1 MTLFVYFQIKPQ
13 LSFVRYLQISC
24 GYTAPYLFSKAT
36 FEETCILD
44 DSCRLDTCFGDYLSS
59 NAGVVST
66 IYVLEAFATSSELQA
81 KYNLLTVVDKREQ
94 FFFTYFIL
102 RFINYVQIQ
111 LNYIVYILVYHLCA
125 AI

>member
-66 IYVLEAFATSSELQA
+66 IYVLEGFATSSELQA
-81 KYNLLTVVDKREQ
+81 KYNLLTVVDKRVD

-111 LNYIVYILVYHLCA
+111 LNYIVYILQYHLCT

>member
-66 IYVLEAFATSSELQA
+66 IYVLEGFATSSELQA
-81 KYNLLTVVDKREQ
+81 KYNLLTVVDKRVD

-102 RFINYVQIQ
+102 QFINYVQIQ
-111 LNYIVYILVYHLCA
+111 LNYIVYLLQYHLCT

>member
-36 FEETCILD
+36 FEETRILD

-59 NAGVVST
+59 NAGVVSI
-66 IYVLEAFATSSELQA
+66 IYVLEGFATSSELQA
-81 KYNLLTVVDKREQ
+81 KYNLLTVVDKRED

-102 RFINYVQIQ
+102 RFINYVKIQ
-111 LNYIVYILVYHLCA
+111 LNYIVYILQYHLFT

>member
-36 FEETCILD
+36 FEETRILD

-59 NAGVVST
+59 NARVVSV
-66 IYVLEAFATSSELQA
+66 IYVLEGFATSSELQA

-111 LNYIVYILVYHLCA
+111 LNYIVYILQYHLCT